1 MAKAHIGSKILTS
14 IVQDSQN
21 NIQPA
26 SDSNSESDSD
36 SDRVERIVGSTST
49 LSEANDSGDQAV
61 DSQHQEAE
69 ETIPVSS
76 TSRYGRK
83 RSRVLRE
90 NYVPWH
96 NIHVEMY

>member
-1 MAKAHIGSKILTS
+1 MTS

-21 NIQPA
+21 DIQPA

-36 SDRVERIVGSTST
+36 IDRVERIAGFGSNS
-49 LSEANDSGDQAV
+49 SESNDSGDQAAV
-61 DSQHQEAE
+61 SQQEQEAE
-69 ETIPVSS
+69 ETIPESR

-83 RSRVLRE
+83 RTRFLQE

-96 NIHVEMY
+96 NIHVEM